1 MCEPLS
7 RERDADH
14 ETEYETRS
22 SLYAAPGTKG
32 HEGKG
37 HEGRQPAGPEESRL
51 SPEERQQEERSR
63 RVLSR
68 EALSREAPAQ
78 AQIPRA
84 RRVPARQPLARVRVQ
99 GRDLLLHLVWQAGTD
114 EDGDLDAL
122 LDETGT
128 GAGAGRAA
136 QAATSQG

>member
-22 SLYAAPGTKG
+22 SLSAAPGT
-32 HEGKG
+32 KG

-51 SPEERQQEERSR
+51 SPEERQQEER
-63 RVLSR
+63 
-68 EALSREAPAQ
+68 SREAPAQ

-99 GRDLLLHLVWQAGTD
+99 GRDLLLHLVW
-114 EDGDLDAL
+114 
-122 LDETGT
+122 
-128 GAGAGRAA
+128 
-136 QAATSQG
+136 